1 MLNKILA
8 LCVLVLLSGLTACE
22 KADGP
27 KTTDPLADLP
37 NGTEP
42 DRPRD
47 VRPRAATSGMS
58 SDPNNPSGIPGPSS
72 GLGTSNSRY

>member
-1 MLNKILA
+1 MLNKFLA
-8 LCVLVLLSGLTACE
+8 ICALVFVTGLTACE
-22 KADGP
+22 KAEP

-47 VRPRAATSGMS
+47 IRPPAATSGMS
-58 SDPNNPSGIPGPSS
+58 SDPNNPSGVPGPSS